1 MAKCE
6 HCGSEVKEVNLK
18 DHQRSL
24 CMKIP
29 ALCPYPNCGHVVKS
43 PQHMG
48 LHVRTACARA
58 DEIQAF
64 ADAAGISLE
73 QEEEEAKK
81 EERK

>member
-1 MAKCE
+1 
-6 HCGSEVKEVNLK
+6 
-18 DHQRSL
+18 
-24 CMKIP
+24 
-29 ALCPYPNCGHVVKS
+29 
-43 PQHMG
+43 MG

-81 EERK
+81 EERKQKEGKEETGVKVKLAPLD